1 MTFKEFFSVKSLF
14 EINRVMIEPA
24 DKVLMSVGLVLV
36 LLAVIFK
43 LAAAYAPTPIDKKYR
58 SKFFN
63 LFAWVGLL
71 ELVWFG
77 ARAQYVRFFG
87 TRFTALLILLIGV
100 VWFVLLAIRSFK
112 RYSTEKI
119 QWEKDQLK
127 AKYLPK

>member
-1 MTFKEFFSVKSLF
+1 MSFKEFFAVKSLF

-24 DKVLMSVGLVLV
+24 DKALMSVGLALV
-36 LLAVIFK
+36 LLAIIFK

-63 LFAWVGLL
+63 LFAWIGLL

-87 TRFTALLILLIGV
+87 TRFTALLILLIGLA
-100 VWFVLLAIRSFK
+100 WFVPLAINSVK
-112 RYSTEKI
+112 RYSAEKA
-119 QWEKDQLK
+119 QWEKDQVK

>member
-1 MTFKEFFSVKSLF
+1 MSFKEFFAVKSLF

-24 DKVLMSVGLVLV
+24 DKVLMSVGLALV
-36 LLAVIFK
+36 LLAIIFK
-43 LAAAYAPTPIDKKYR
+43 LAAAYAPTPVDKKYR

-63 LFAWVGLL
+63 LFAWIGLL

-87 TRFTALLILLIGV
+87 TRFTALLILLVGLA
-100 VWFVLLAIRSFK
+100 WFVPLVISSFK
-112 RYSTEKI
+112 HYSEEKT
-119 QWEKDQLK
+119 QWEKDQVK